1 MRYHQKQKGMHQL
14 QLPQK
19 LLSKLSQN
27 VKGIISQKYEDA
39 YKFMTMER
47 INQIRNQFYSVLLEM
62 FTHYG

>member
-1 MRYHQKQKGMHQL
+1 MHQL